1 MNNNTVNNLSKFKP
15 SKLMRDKIED
25 IVLKIY
31 NANNLYNKDEVIYIS
46 GPMTGVDDYRDRFN
60 TIEEK
65 IKYVYSDQDIYIINP
80 INILDKLSDNEANYI
95 DNVFLTFALLELSTI
110 IMVDDTNDNWLNSR
124 GTLIE
129 LTYANKN
136 GITIYGMDWL
146 YNAVR
151 FKKYLSSNIA
161 NPTISI
167 TEELVDPNSNYKLD
181 SSITDTTELMDF
193 LSDINM
199 GNFNLSD
206 KGTITHTLSYS
217 TILMD
222 YLNNISKNI
231 LLNSDKIK
239 SVAIKIEADPN
250 IIKLITDKDP
260 ATTVANKGKAVYK
273 FISDESLYGT
283 GKIRI
288 TLGNNN

>member
-31 NANNLYNKDEVIYIS
+31 NTNNLYNKDEVIYIS

-80 INILDKLSDNEANYI
+80 INILDKLSDDEANYI
-95 DNVFLTFALLELSTI
+95 DKVFLTFALLELSTI

-151 FKKYLSSNIA
+151 FKKYLSSSIV
-161 NPTISI
+161 NPTINI

-193 LSDINM
+193 LTDINM

-222 YLNNISKNI
+222 YLNNIATDI

-273 FISDESLYGT
+273 FISDKSLYGT